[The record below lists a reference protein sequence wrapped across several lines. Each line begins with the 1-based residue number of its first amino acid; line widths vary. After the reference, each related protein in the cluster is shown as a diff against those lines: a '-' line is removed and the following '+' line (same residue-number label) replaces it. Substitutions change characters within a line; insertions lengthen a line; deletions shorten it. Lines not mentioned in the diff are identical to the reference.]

1 MPGKIDAPLGEKLQA
16 VRWGE
21 YRLGDLF
28 EIENTLSFNSDRLV
42 DGAEYD
48 YITRTSLNQGILQTT
63 GFVNEENINPAGTWS
78 LGLLQMDFFYRN
90 KPWYAGQFVR
100 KIVPKITIPEN
111 AILFFQTLLNLQKP
125 ILLQVLVRHVD
136 ETFRNTKIHLPQ
148 MQDGNIDFDFM
159 ESFIR
164 ELEEERIREL
174 SAYLTVSGLSD
185 ATLTEREKLAL
196 QNFDTLEW
204 KEFRMGDLFDRVSTA
219 KLPYKA
225 ADLPKE
231 ATAEN
236 PLPCLTSSF
245 MNQGLNYYA
254 PKENATVLKH
264 VISIPSNSDVYR
276 AYYQSHDFTVLS
288 DAYVIR
294 WNLNDREISAQEY
307 LFMVACINQVTDL
320 PIYSYKNKLGGW
332 NVVQD
337 KYIMLPVRD
346 GAPDYAAMQDFI
358 SAVQKLVIKDVVK
371 YAEDKINAT
380 KKVVKNRDEYKT
392 NEDKSFLSV
401 AESADYKGIPR

>member
-1 MPGKIDAPLGEKLQA
+1 MFEVLSYKKRFDANKVTLVGNGGHPYIVRQGSDNGQKGFIDEDKSCLNDGNTISFGQDTATMFYQEKPYFTGDKIKILKPKLERFGKDNAQFFLATMRRSFSNFG
-16 VRWGE
+16 WGTSSFSIE
-21 YRLGDLF
+21 V
-28 EIENTLSFNSDRLV
+28 IENQTITLPVTDN
-42 DGAEYD
+42 
-48 YITRTSLNQGILQTT
+48 
-63 GFVNEENINPAGTWS
+63 NE
-78 LGLLQMDFFYRN
+78 
-90 KPWYAGQFVR
+90 
-100 KIVPKITIPEN
+100 
-111 AILFFQTLLNLQKP
+111 
-125 ILLQVLVRHVD
+125 
-136 ETFRNTKIHLPQ
+136 
-148 MQDGNIDFDFM
+148 IDFDFM

-204 KEFRMGDLFDRVSTA
+204 QEFRMGDLFDRVSTV

-254 PKENATVLKH
+254 PKENVTVLKH

-337 KYIMLPVRD
+337 KYIMLPVCN

-371 YAEDKINAT
+371 YTEDKINAT
-380 KKVVKNRDEYKT
+380 KKVVKNKDEYKT

>member
-1 MPGKIDAPLGEKLQA
+1 MQTVK
-16 VRWGE
+16 WGE

-100 KIVPKITIPEN
+100 KIMPKITIPEN

-185 ATLTEREKLAL
+185 ATLTENEVATLQAFDGLEWREFNVTDVFNVKNTHNILSSEIAENSGGVPYLCASTENNGVSSYISYNADFLEDGNCIFIGGKTFVVSYQKDDFFSNDSHNLAL
-196 QNFDTLEW
+196 YLKDCEADKSNQLYLATCIRKSLAHKYSWGNSISNA
-204 KEFRMGDLFDRVSTA
+204 KIKGDKV
-219 KLPYKA
+219 
-225 ADLPKE
+225 
-231 ATAEN
+231 
-236 PLPCLTSSF
+236 
-245 MNQGLNYYA
+245 
-254 PKENATVLKH
+254 
-264 VISIPSNSDVYR
+264 
-276 AYYQSHDFTVLS
+276 
-288 DAYVIR
+288 
-294 WNLNDREISAQEY
+294 
-307 LFMVACINQVTDL
+307 
-320 PIYSYKNKLGGW
+320 
-332 NVVQD
+332 
-337 KYIMLPVRD
+337 MLPVRN
-346 GAPDYAAMQDFI
+346 GVPDYAAMQNFI

-380 KKVVKNRDEYKT
+380 KKVVKKEVEYKT

-401 AESADYKGIPR
+401 AESVDYK

>member
-1 MPGKIDAPLGEKLQA
+1 M
-16 VRWGE
+16 
-21 YRLGDLF
+21 F

-204 KEFRMGDLFDRVSTA
+204 QEFRYDEIFNHIEQGRRLKKDDQKAGNIPFVMSGVTNTGVVNYISNPVASFPANSLTVDIFGNTFYRSFAYGLGDDTGAYWSDEKEYSKEEMLFFTA
-219 KLPYKA
+219 
-225 ADLPKE
+225 
-231 ATAEN
+231 
-236 PLPCLTSSF
+236 
-245 MNQGLNYYA
+245 
-254 PKENATVLKH
+254 
-264 VISIPSNSDVYR
+264 SIGKSLVGK
-276 AYYQSHDFTVLS
+276 
-288 DAYVIR
+288 
-294 WNLNDREISAQEY
+294 
-307 LFMVACINQVTDL
+307 
-320 PIYSYKNKLGGW
+320 YSYGHKLRSSQSLGF
-332 NVVQD
+332 
-337 KYIMLPVRD
+337 KMLLPVRD

-358 SAVQKLVIKDVVK
+358 SAVQKLIIKDVVK

-380 KKVVKNRDEYKT
+380 KKVVKNKDEYKT
-392 NEDKSFLSV
+392 TEDKSFLSV

>member
-1 MPGKIDAPLGEKLQA
+1 M
-16 VRWGE
+16 
-21 YRLGDLF
+21 
-28 EIENTLSFNSDRLV
+28 
-42 DGAEYD
+42 
-48 YITRTSLNQGILQTT
+48 
-63 GFVNEENINPAGTWS
+63 AGTTNNGVVGYIS
-78 LGLLQMDFFYRN
+78 NPVASFPANSITVDIFGNTFYRD
-90 KPWYAGQFVR
+90 YSFGAGDDTGVYW
-100 KIVPKITIPEN
+100 
-111 AILFFQTLLNLQKP
+111 
-125 ILLQVLVRHVD
+125 
-136 ETFRNTKIHLPQ
+136 NTKIVYSESQMLFLASMIKCYLQGKYDFGHKLRSSQSYDFNISLPTTA
-148 MQDGNIDFDFM
+148 NNEIDFDFM

-174 SAYLTVSGLSD
+174 SAYLTVSGLAD
-185 ATLTEREKLAL
+185 ATLTANERYAL
-196 QNFDTLEW
+196 ECFDKLEW

-231 ATAEN
+231 PTAEN

-245 MNQGLNYYA
+245 MNQGLNYYV
-254 PKENATVLKH
+254 PKEKATVLKH

-276 AYYQSHDFTVLS
+276 AYYQSNDFTVLS
-288 DAYVIR
+288 DAYAIR
-294 WNLNDREISAQEY
+294 WNWNDKKISAQQY

-346 GAPDYAAMQDFI
+346 GVPDYEAMQDFI

-371 YAEDKINAT
+371 YADKKIGAT
-380 KKVVKNRDEYKT
+380 KKVLKNKTEYKIDDENHYLT
-392 NEDKSFLSV
+392 V
-401 AESADYKGIPR
+401 AESADYKGSPR

>member
-1 MPGKIDAPLGEKLQA
+1 M
-16 VRWGE
+16 
-21 YRLGDLF
+21 F

-337 KYIMLPVRD
+337 KYIMLPVCN

-401 AESADYKGIPR
+401 AESAEYKEIPR

>member
-1 MPGKIDAPLGEKLQA
+1 MQA

-125 ILLQVLVRHVD
+125 ILLQVLVRYVD

-164 ELEEERIREL
+164 ELEEERICEL

-288 DAYVIR
+288 DAYAIR

-337 KYIMLPVRD
+337 KYIMLPVCN

>member
-1 MPGKIDAPLGEKLQA
+1 MQA
-16 VRWGE
+16 VKWGE

-28 EIENTLSFNSDRLV
+28 EINPTKWYKLTNEQIMSENGTVPLVSNSSTDNGVMGFSNLEANNSGNSISCSDTTLGADTMYYQKDDFIGYQHIQHLVPKFLPFNQSIALYIISACRV
-42 DGAEYD
+42 ATSNAGYD
-48 YITRTSLNQGILQTT
+48 YAHKFNRDAMNSTIISLPTT
-63 GFVNEENINPAGTWS
+63 ANNE
-78 LGLLQMDFFYRN
+78 
-90 KPWYAGQFVR
+90 
-100 KIVPKITIPEN
+100 
-111 AILFFQTLLNLQKP
+111 
-125 ILLQVLVRHVD
+125 
-136 ETFRNTKIHLPQ
+136 
-148 MQDGNIDFDFM
+148 IDFDFM

-231 ATAEN
+231 ATAET

-288 DAYVIR
+288 DAYAIR

-337 KYIMLPVRD
+337 KYIMLPVCN
-346 GAPDYAAMQDFI
+346 GVLDYEAMQDFI

-380 KKVVKNRDEYKT
+380 KKVVKNKDEYKT

-401 AESADYKGIPR
+401 AESADYKEIPR